1 MAGYMEKQNEQYSAF
16 YNALVSAGVNEKL
29 ATAAANDVAP
39 TEQVATKLDLANM
52 QTSLANMHASIA
64 NMETR
69 LVKWM
74 FGINLGVVGLAV
86 AIIKLT

>member
-1 MAGYMEKQNEQYSAF
+1 M
-16 YNALVSAGVNEKL
+16 SAGVNEKL

-52 QTSLANMHASIA
+52 GTSLA

>member
-1 MAGYMEKQNEQYSAF
+1 MSSIAL

-29 ATAAANDVAP
+29 ATEAVNDMAP
-39 TEQVATKLDLANM
+39 TEQVATKLDVANM
-52 QTSLANMHASIA
+52 ETSLA

>member
-1 MAGYMEKQNEQYSAF
+1 MSSIAL
-16 YNALVSAGVNEKL
+16 YNALVSAGVNEEM
-29 ATAAANDVAP
+29 ATAEANDVAP
-39 TEQVATKLDLANM
+39 TGQAATKLDLANM
-52 QTSLANMHASIA
+52 QAGIA

-74 FGINLGVVGLAV
+74 FGINLGVAGLVV

>member
-1 MAGYMEKQNEQYSAF
+1 M
-16 YNALVSAGVNEKL
+16 
-29 ATAAANDVAP
+29 AP
-39 TEQVATKLDLANM
+39 TEQVVTKLDLANM
-52 QTSLANMHASIA
+52 ETSLA

>member
-1 MAGYMEKQNEQYSAF
+1 MSSIAL

-29 ATAAANDVAP
+29 ATAAANDMAP

-52 QTSLANMHASIA
+52 QTGIA

>member
-1 MAGYMEKQNEQYSAF
+1 MSSIAL

-52 QTSLANMHASIA
+52 QTSLANM
-64 NMETR
+64 ETR

>member
-1 MAGYMEKQNEQYSAF
+1 MSSLALF
-16 YNALVSAGVNEKL
+16 NALTAAGVDKEL
-29 ATAAANDVAP
+29 ATEAANDVAR
-39 TEQVATKLDLANM
+39 TEQTATKLDVANVKTYLANM
-52 QTSLANMHASIA
+52 
-64 NMETR
+64 EVR

>member
-1 MAGYMEKQNEQYSAF
+1 MSSIAL
-16 YNALVSAGVNEKL
+16 YNALVSAGVNEEM
-29 ATAAANDVAP
+29 ATAAVNDVAR
-39 TEQVATKLDLANM
+39 TEQVATKLDVANM
-52 QTSLANMHASIA
+52 QTSLAT
-64 NMETR
+64 MEAR

>member
-1 MAGYMEKQNEQYSAF
+1 MSSIAL
-16 YNALVSAGVNEKL
+16 YNALVSAGVNEEM
-29 ATAAANDVAP
+29 ATAAANDAAP
-39 TEQVATKLDLANM
+39 TGQVATKLDLANM
-52 QTSLANMHASIA
+52 QAGIA

-74 FGINLGVVGLAV
+74 FGINLGVAGLIV

>member
-1 MAGYMEKQNEQYSAF
+1 MSSIALYD
-16 YNALVSAGVNEKL
+16 ALVSAGVNKEM

-39 TEQVATKLDLANM
+39 TEQVATKPDLANM
-52 QTSLANMHASIA
+52 GASLA

>member
-1 MAGYMEKQNEQYSAF
+1 M
-16 YNALVSAGVNEKL
+16 
-29 ATAAANDVAP
+29 AP

-52 QTSLANMHASIA
+52 ETSLA

-86 AIIKLT
+86 AISKLT